1 MNLPEY
7 ALKNARVVWFFLLV
21 LLVGGV
27 AGFATLGKK
36 EDSTFVIKSASLL
49 CRSPHFLPH
58 PHKPP
63 TSPHRDAQPI
73 SWALLFFRPI
83 SCAAR
88 RVQ

>member
-36 EDSTFVIKSASLL
+36 EDSTFVIKSA
-49 CRSPHFLPH
+49 
-58 PHKPP
+58 
-63 TSPHRDAQPI
+63 
-73 SWALLFFRPI
+73 
-83 SCAAR
+83 
-88 RVQ
+88 